1 MAVTAISTF
10 YPPKIDTFAPAF
22 IKTTS
27 PNIAYEL
34 SPYND
39 EAIIQRVHVSLVEQ
53 RTNQNALTD
62 ETGIYIIEG
71 LQKDED
77 SGLYYVTIPVD
88 HILNSTGEQGWL
100 NNTYYKLQ
108 LRFDSYMGQ
117 VYNNSDYFINN
128 LEFFSEW
135 STVCLLRPIDQ
146 PILMLNNFESD
157 ENSAITFNRGI
168 IPISGRLFF
177 GSGPIETEEDTLQTI
192 KAQVLVSE
200 TKELLLES
208 DEIYTGDQVN
218 PNSFQYYFD
227 LASIDTS
234 ENTDFILRMQYTTRC
249 QYRGQKDYNF
259 SLADY
264 VTNENFDPHIEVTM
278 DDEHARATLHI
289 TNTNTVF
296 GTIFIRRSS
305 NLSNFKKW
313 ELIREEYV
321 AGPVDVTVVDD
332 TVGSLVW
339 YRYIIQLEDSGGA
352 LSPIYYSAKIHPQF
366 FDAYLS
372 RGGRQ
377 FKLLFDWNITDMTP
391 KVNRQKIDT
400 IGGRY
405 PKFVENASMHY
416 KEFNVSGLISAEADD
431 LKMFLEEREYF
442 QDEYDNYTVWQEM
455 YEIPESY
462 NYLWER
468 EFREEATEW
477 LNDGEVKLY
486 RSKTEGNLI
495 VMLSNVR
502 LTPNK
507 TLSRRLWNFSAT
519 MTEVEDG
526 NSLEIADSLGIY
538 KVITPEAELD
548 IGSIGTGGSDQ
559 PGGPIDYVEKAIPGQ
574 IYVQTVGDIVTGNV
588 DILGNYIFPRIQERY
603 AGVLENKA
611 PREAFLTNV
620 KITFLSQPHVFFQRN
635 PTSPLVL
642 VDDITQYNDEE
653 KKKMRLGFSLEINSD
668 GSPNTNKVFFVNQS
682 GYYQIPENVEVTSLY
697 FPQSDDVVLIEY
709 VLNYKEKEVTT
720 NRVTSQRVE
729 RTVYGQ
735 DARAFQPD
743 VWVGEDIRRRYSYT
757 IPYDFFQN
765 MQWWAGISIDCAP
778 FAMFRIQFQGVDTN
792 WYDREVGF
800 TGVLNLI
807 ETVPTQDIQFLGR
820 RLIKVDAENL
830 ELAEEWNYAEDETL
844 YNSWSEI
851 EKPQIHMVYNIG
863 GTKYIHYIDGENY
876 PIVENYDGHSNIT
889 LAKVPIDG
897 LLNYYGNVV
906 RYTYG

>member
-1 MAVTAISTF
+1 MAVTAISTL

-177 GSGPIETEEDTLQTI
+177 GSGPIETEGDTLQTI

-548 IGSIGTGGSDQ
+548 IG
-559 PGGPIDYVEKAIPGQ
+559 
-574 IYVQTVGDIVTGNV
+574 
-588 DILGNYIFPRIQERY
+588 L
-603 AGVLENKA
+603 
-611 PREAFLTNV
+611 
-620 KITFLSQPHVFFQRN
+620 
-635 PTSPLVL
+635 LVL
-642 VDDITQYNDEE
+642 VVVINLAAQLI
-653 KKKMRLGFSLEINSD
+653 MLRRLFLVKS
-668 GSPNTNKVFFVNQS
+668 
-682 GYYQIPENVEVTSLY
+682 
-697 FPQSDDVVLIEY
+697 
-709 VLNYKEKEVTT
+709 
-720 NRVTSQRVE
+720 
-729 RTVYGQ
+729 
-735 DARAFQPD
+735 
-743 VWVGEDIRRRYSYT
+743 
-757 IPYDFFQN
+757 
-765 MQWWAGISIDCAP
+765 
-778 FAMFRIQFQGVDTN
+778 MFR
-792 WYDREVGF
+792 
-800 TGVLNLI
+800 
-807 ETVPTQDIQFLGR
+807 
-820 RLIKVDAENL
+820 
-830 ELAEEWNYAEDETL
+830 
-844 YNSWSEI
+844 
-851 EKPQIHMVYNIG
+851 
-863 GTKYIHYIDGENY
+863 
-876 PIVENYDGHSNIT
+876 
-889 LAKVPIDG
+889 
-897 LLNYYGNVV
+897 LLVI
-906 RYTYG
+906 

>member
-1 MAVTAISTF
+1 MAVTAISTL
-10 YPPKIDTFAPAF
+10 YPPKISTFAPAF
-22 IKTTS
+22 IKTVS

-39 EAIIQRVHVSLVEQ
+39 EAIIQRVHISLVEQ

-108 LRFDSYMGQ
+108 IRFDSYMGQ
-117 VYNNSDYFINN
+117 AYNNSDYFINN
-128 LEFFSEW
+128 LEYFSEW
-135 STVCLLRPIDQ
+135 STVCLLRSIDQ

-177 GSGPIETEEDTLQTI
+177 GGGPIETETDTLQTV
-192 KAQVLVSE
+192 KAQILVAG
-200 TKELLLES
+200 TKEVLLES
-208 DEIYTGDQVN
+208 EEIYTGDQVN

-234 ENTDFILRMQYTTRC
+234 KQTDFILRIKYVTRC

-264 VTNENFDPHIEVTM
+264 VTNDNFDPYFTVEM
-278 DDEHARATLHI
+278 DDERATATVRI
-289 TNTNTVF
+289 TNANTVF
-296 GTIFIRRSS
+296 GTLYIRRSS

-321 AGPVDVTVVDD
+321 AGPIDVTIVDN
-332 TVGSLVW
+332 TVGSLTW
-339 YRYIIQLEDSGGA
+339 YRYIVQLEDSGGA
-352 LSPIYYSAKIHPQF
+352 FTPIYYSPKFHPQYF
-366 FDAYLS
+366 EAFLS
-372 RGGRQ
+372 RGDKQ
-377 FKLLFDWNITDMTP
+377 LKLLYDYQISNMKP
-391 KVNRQKIDT
+391 VVNRQKVDT

-405 PKFVENASMHY
+405 PKFVENAAMNY
-416 KEFNVSGLISAEADD
+416 KQFSISGLISAEMDD
-431 LKMFLEEREYF
+431 LRMFINEETYF
-442 QDEYDNYTVWQEM
+442 QDEYDNYNVWKDM
-455 YEIPESY
+455 YEVPDSY

-468 EFREEATEW
+468 EFREEVIKW

-486 RSKTEGNLI
+486 RSKTEGNLV
-495 VMLSNVR
+495 VMLNDIS
-502 LTPNK
+502 LTPNS
-507 TLSRRLWNFSAT
+507 TLSRRLWNFTAT
-519 MTEVEDG
+519 MYEVEDG
-526 NSLEIADSLGIY
+526 NSLDIVDSLGIY
-538 KVITPEAELD
+538 KIIIPENDLD
-548 IGSIGTGGSDQ
+548 IESTGPSTG
-559 PGGPIDYVEKAIPGQ
+559 PGGPIDYVEKSIPGQ
-574 IYVQTVGDIVTGNV
+574 IYCRRISDIVEGKV
-588 DILGNYIFPRIQERY
+588 DILSNYIFPRLQEEY
-603 AGVLENKA
+603 AGILDDKA
-611 PREAFLTNV
+611 PKEPFLTDV

-635 PTSPLVL
+635 PTSPLML
-642 VDDITQYNDEE
+642 VDDMTQYSSSDKE
-653 KKKMRLGFSLEINSD
+653 KMRLGFSLEINSV
-668 GSPNTNKVFFVNQS
+668 GNPNNSRTFFVNQD
-682 GYYQIPENVEVTSLY
+682 GYYQVPSDVEVTSLF
-697 FPQSDDVVLIEY
+697 FPQTDDEVLIEY

-720 NRVTSQRVE
+720 NRITSQKIERV
-729 RTVYGQ
+729 VYGQ
-735 DARAFQPD
+735 DSRTFQPD
-743 VWVGEDIRRRYSYT
+743 VWLGEDIRRRYSYT

-765 MQWWAGISIDCAP
+765 MQWWAGISIDCSP
-778 FAMFRIQFQGVDTN
+778 MAMFRIQFQGIDIN

-800 TGVLNLI
+800 SGVLNLI
-807 ETVPTQDIQFLGR
+807 ETVPTQDIQFIGR
-820 RLIKVDAENL
+820 RMTKIDMNKIDV
-830 ELAEEWNYAEDETL
+830 AEEWEYAEEETV
-844 YNSWSEI
+844 YTSWNEI
-851 EKPQIHMVYNIG
+851 DKPQMHVVYNVG
-863 GTKYIHYIDGENY
+863 GIKYIHYIDGENY